1 MEDYRSIRGQQ
12 VSFENKIKSLITEI
26 RFSCIGSVKLVYAE
40 GKRIDVVLPY
50 LTVNNE
56 PIVLKGIEVLRPGTH
71 KVKITYKPEIGD
83 AVLVFAMHNY
93 NGNTQ
98 FSPTPLPKDQCPYFE
113 LYGNTTMKAILVQTN
128 EVNENAININIEDT
142 SIDITCPSSISI
154 SCKDT
159 ASIVVDKQAEI
170 SCKDTATVTIDK
182 QAEVSCKDTATLTI
196 DKQASVSCKD
206 TTSISCTKDVTVS
219 ASNAKINVT
228 TSELNVNNGHL
239 VVT

>member
-170 SCKDTATVTIDK
+170 SCKDTAT
-182 QAEVSCKDTATLTI
+182 LTI